1 MLYNM
6 QKGGDSLASTHD
18 GHRSRMMKKIR
29 ENGFEGMEEHEI
41 LEVLLF
47 YAIPRKNTNDLAH
60 LLIKKFGGLH
70 AVCEAPM
77 VSLCEVDG
85 IGEAAATFIRMV
97 PEISRAYH
105 LSKVKNIK
113 VISSCA
119 DAGEFLSPYFIGL
132 EKEHFYMVSMDSA
145 GKVLGVDLISEGS
158 LNYAAVDI
166 RKLVEIVL
174 QYKATKI
181 IVAHNHPR
189 SIALPSK
196 EDLQCTKR
204 IKDVLGSMG
213 VKLEDHLIFSY
224 GLGSE
229 SPLSEY
235 VSLAEDGC
243 I

>member
-1 MLYNM
+1 MVYNM
-6 QKGGDSLASTHD
+6 REGGDSLSSTHD
-18 GHRSRMMKKIR
+18 GHRSRMMKKVR
-29 ENGFEGMEEHEI
+29 EHGFDGMEEHEF

-47 YAIPRKNTNDLAH
+47 YAIPRKDTNELAH
-60 LLIKKFGGLH
+60 RLLKKFGSLH

-77 VSLCEVDG
+77 VSLCEVEG

-105 LSKVKNIK
+105 LSKIKSIK
-113 VISSCA
+113 VISSCRE
-119 DAGEFLSPYFIGL
+119 AGEFLCPYFIGL
-132 EKEHFYMVSMDSA
+132 EKERFYMVSMDSA
-145 GKVLGVDLISEGS
+145 GKVLGVDLISEGT
-158 LNYAAVDI
+158 LTFAVVDI

-174 QYKATKI
+174 QYKATKV

-189 SIALPSK
+189 SIALSSS

-204 IKDVLGSMG
+204 IKDVLGSLG

-224 GLGSE
+224 GLDRE
-229 SPLSEY
+229 SLLAECISM
-235 VSLAEDGC
+235 AEDGN

>member
-1 MLYNM
+1 MA
-6 QKGGDSLASTHD
+6 GTHD
-18 GHRSRMMKKIR
+18 GHRSRMMKKVR
-29 ENGFEGMEEHEI
+29 ENGFEGLEEHEI

-47 YAIPRKNTNDLAH
+47 YAIPRKDTNELAH
-60 LLIKKFGGLH
+60 RLIKKFGSLN

-85 IGEAAATFIRMV
+85 VGEAAATFIRLI

-105 LSKVKNIK
+105 LSKVRNIK
-113 VISSCA
+113 VIGSCA

-132 EKEHFYMVSMDSA
+132 EKERFYMVSMDSA
-145 GKVLGVDLISEGS
+145 GKVLGVDLINEGT
-158 LNYAAVDI
+158 LNYAVVDV
-166 RKLVEIVL
+166 RKIVEISL
-174 QYKATKI
+174 QYKATKV

-189 SIALPSK
+189 SIALASK

-204 IKDVLGSMG
+204 IREILASIG

-224 GLGSE
+224 GLGSD

-235 VSLAEDGC
+235 ISMAEDG
-243 I
+243 IL